1 MGFGLS
7 RLSRRSDV
15 VFGAAFSGRPTDLHG
30 VEGIVGPFVNS
41 LPVRVNV
48 DPALSVR
55 KYLQKLHA
63 DLLRLN
69 PHQFAPL
76 TQIQSWTEVPW
87 KHRLFDSIVV
97 VQNYLVD
104 DAARRLGS
112 DVAISDFV
120 GPIHTN
126 FPLLVLVEP
135 ETAWR
140 ITLVYDQRE
149 LPASAVQR
157 WGQDIIRTLVDLPAS
172 ASAQLDSLLE
182 KLSLPQA
189 ARAKPLWRAQSQ
201 NYVLPQTDLECR
213 IARVWEEMLQLE
225 KISAEE
231 NVFDLG
237 VHSLLAVQLHR
248 RLCEALGQDFPLIS
262 MFQYPTIQMLARHLK
277 RKEEGDRDA
286 QLRNRAQLQRNAM
299 ARLQSAGARR

>member
-1 MGFGLS
+1 M
-7 RLSRRSDV
+7 

-30 VEGIVGPFVNS
+30 AEGIVGPFVNS
-41 LPVRVNV
+41 LPIRVNV
-48 DPALSVR
+48 DAALSVR

-63 DLLRLN
+63 DLLLLN

-76 TQIQSWTEVPW
+76 AKIQSWTDVPW

-97 VQNYLVD
+97 VQNYVVD

-149 LPASAVQR
+149 LPAAAVQR
-157 WGQDIIRTLVDLPAS
+157 WGQDMVRTLTDLPAS
-172 ASAQLDSLLE
+172 ASVQLDSLLE
-182 KLSLPQA
+182 KLSAPPGGED
-189 ARAKPLWRAQSQ
+189 KTP
-201 NYVLPQTDLECR
+201 
-213 IARVWEEMLQLE
+213 
-225 KISAEE
+225 
-231 NVFDLG
+231 
-237 VHSLLAVQLHR
+237 
-248 RLCEALGQDFPLIS
+248 
-262 MFQYPTIQMLARHLK
+262 LARTVAK
-277 RKEEGDRDA
+277 
-286 QLRNRAQLQRNAM
+286 LRVAAD
-299 ARLQSAGARR
+299 